1 MKVMPRAQ
9 LSKVTAVKPGDLLVR
24 FAFGAAISIIAGVIS
39 LVWNSK
45 AGGMFL
51 AFPAI
56 LPATLTLIEKKES
69 KREAEE
75 DDEGALLGSVAMFSF
90 AATCVW
96 ALTALAAGL
105 ALAAATVA
113 WAMTAIALYLAVALL
128 RR

>member
-1 MKVMPRAQ
+1 M
-9 LSKVTAVKPGDLLVR
+9 VR
-24 FAFGAAISIIAGVIS
+24 FAFGASISVIAGVVS
-39 LVWNSK
+39 LVWNAK

-69 KREAEE
+69 KRQAEE

-90 AATCVW
+90 GATSVW
-96 ALTALAAGL
+96 ALAAFAAGTALAV
-105 ALAAATVA
+105 ATGA
-113 WAMTAIALYLAVALL
+113 WAATAIASYVVMVLV

>member
-1 MKVMPRAQ
+1 MTPAPRVQ
-9 LSKVTAVKPGDLLVR
+9 LSKLEEVKPGELLIR
-24 FAFGAAISIIAGVIS
+24 FAFGAAISIIAGVVS
-39 LVWNSK
+39 LIWNAK

-56 LPATLTLIEKKES
+56 LPATLTLVEKKES

-90 AATCVW
+90 AATAVW
-96 ALTALAAGL
+96 ALVGLAAGL
-105 ALAAATVA
+105 ALAAASGVWATTALGLYVA
-113 WAMTAIALYLAVALL
+113 VVLV

>member
-1 MKVMPRAQ
+1 M
-9 LSKVTAVKPGDLLVR
+9 SKLKEVKPDELLIR
-24 FAFGAAISIIAGVIS
+24 FAFGAAISIVSGVVS
-39 LVWNSK
+39 LVWNAK

-90 AATCVW
+90 AATSVW
-96 ALTALAAGL
+96 ALAALAAGV
-105 ALAAATVA
+105 ALAVATGAWIAA
-113 WAMTAIALYLAVALL
+113 AIGLYVAVALL